1 MFPELGKREKDIKQ
15 ILSEEEESFSR
26 TLDRGEKIFQE
37 YAEKAK
43 KNGSSTLS
51 GADVWRLYDTY
62 GFPVDLTRIMAG
74 EAGLDISEDEF
85 AKAQADAK
93 QASKAKKTSSGVEL
107 VKLDVH
113 DIGKLESMASV
124 PKTDDRYKY
133 GISLNI
139 DSWRCC

>member
-1 MFPELGKREKDIKQ
+1 MFPELRKREKDIKQ

-43 KNGSSTLS
+43 KNGSSILN

-62 GFPVDLTRIMAG
+62 GFPVDLTRIMAE
-74 EAGLDISEDEF
+74 EAGLNISEDEF

-93 QASKAKKTSSGVEL
+93 QASKAKKTSNGVEL

-113 DIGKLESMASV
+113 DIGMLESMANV

-133 GISLNI
+133 GMSLNI
-139 DSWRCC
+139 DSWCRC

>member
-1 MFPELGKREKDIKQ
+1 MFPELGKRERDIKQ

-93 QASKAKKTSSGVEL
+93 QASKSKKTSGGVEL

-113 DIGKLESMASV
+113 DIGKLESMANV

-133 GISLNI
+133 GMSLNV
-139 DSWRCC
+139 DS

>member
-1 MFPELGKREKDIKQ
+1 MFPELGKREKNIQ
-15 ILSEEEESFSR
+15 EILSEEEESFSR
-26 TLDRGEKIFQE
+26 TLDRGERIFQE
-37 YAEKAK
+37 YAQKAK
-43 KNGSSTLS
+43 KKGSSTLN

-62 GFPVDLTRIMAG
+62 GFPVDLTRIMAE

-93 QASKAKKTSSGVEL
+93 EASRAKKTSGGVEL

-113 DIGKLESMASV
+113 DLGKLEGMTSV

-133 GISLNI
+133 GMSLNI
-139 DSWRCC
+139 NSRGCF